1 MRIGIMQGRLS
12 NKQGKPLQSF
22 PWNSWKE
29 EFVRAHSIGFKQ
41 IEWLVDGV
49 NDDDNPI
56 ASVNGRKEISLLS
69 IKYDVSINSLCAHAL
84 IDGKLLS
91 NGKNQKDALE
101 KFSKILFWA
110 SEARIEYVIL
120 PVMDAMSIQTDESKE
135 KLRKVLH
142 EVVDSYTPKV
152 LLESDL
158 SAIQLKEFLD
168 EVNLENVGVLYDL
181 GNATAMGFDIE
192 SELKLLY
199 PLIEEVHIKDRY
211 INNGSSDR
219 LGMANTSFDKAIQ
232 ILQKSFWNG
241 SLVLETPVFDNWK
254 DEAEANFSFTK
265 NLVDSV
271 AQNIENRL

>member
-22 PWNSWKE
+22 PWNSWKK
-29 EFVRAHSIGFKQ
+29 EFLRAHSIGFEQ

-91 NGKNQKDALE
+91 NGRNQKDALE

-120 PVMDAMSIQTDESKE
+120 PVMDAMSIQTAESKE
-135 KLRKVLH
+135 RLRKVLH
-142 EVVDSYTPKV
+142 EVVDTYTPKV

-168 EVNLENVGVLYDL
+168 EVDLENIGVLYDL

-211 INNGSSDR
+211 INNGISDR
-219 LGMANTSFDKAIQ
+219 LGKANTSFDKAIK
-232 ILQKSFWNG
+232 ILKKSFWNG
-241 SLVLETPVFDNWK
+241 SLVLETPVFDNWR

-265 NLVDSV
+265 NLVESLT
-271 AQNIENRL
+271 QNIENRL

>member
-120 PVMDAMSIQTDESKE
+120 PVMDAMSIQTVESKE
-135 KLRKVLH
+135 RLRKVLH

-158 SAIQLKEFLD
+158 SAIQLKEFLYEID
-168 EVNLENVGVLYDL
+168 LENIGVLYDL

-199 PLIEEVHIKDRY
+199 PHIEEVHIKDRY
-211 INNGSSDR
+211 INNGISDR
-219 LGMANTSFDKAIQ
+219 LGMANTSFDKAIK
-232 ILQKSFWNG
+232 ILKKSFWNG
-241 SLVLETPVFDNWK
+241 SLVLETPVFDNWR

-265 NLVDSV
+265 NLVDSLT
-271 AQNIENRL
+271 QNIENRL

>member
-22 PWNSWKE
+22 PWNSWKK
-29 EFVRAHSIGFKQ
+29 EFLRAHSIGFKQ

-49 NDDDNPI
+49 NDEDNPI

-120 PVMDAMSIQTDESKE
+120 PVMDAMSIQTGESKE
-135 KLRKVLH
+135 RLRKVLH

-168 EVNLENVGVLYDL
+168 EVDLENIGVLYDL

-211 INNGSSDR
+211 INNGISDR
-219 LGMANTSFDKAIQ
+219 LGMANTSFDKAIK
-232 ILQKSFWNG
+232 ILKKSFWNG
-241 SLVLETPVFDNWK
+241 SLVLETPVFDNWR

>member
-12 NKQGKPLQSF
+12 NKQGRPLQSF
-22 PWNSWKE
+22 PWNTWKK
-29 EFVRAHSIGFKQ
+29 EFIRAHAIGFKQ

-49 NDDDNPI
+49 NDGDNPI
-56 ASVNGRKEISLLS
+56 ASVDGRNEISDLS
-69 IKYDVSINSLCAHAL
+69 IKYDVSVKSLCAHAL

-91 NGKNQKDALE
+91 NGKNQKNALE
-101 KFSKILFWA
+101 KFSKILLWA
-110 SEARIEYVIL
+110 FEAKIEYVIL
-120 PVMDAMSIQTDESKE
+120 PVIDAMSIQSSKSKE
-135 KLRKVLH
+135 ILKKVLH

-158 SAIQLKEFLD
+158 SAIQLKKFID
-168 EVNLENVGVLYDL
+168 EVDLENIGVLYDL

-199 PLIEEVHIKDRY
+199 PHIEEVHIKDRY
-211 INNGSSDR
+211 INNGISDR
-219 LGMANTSFDKAIQ
+219 LGMANTSFDKAIK
-232 ILQKSFWNG
+232 ILKKSFWNG

-271 AQNIENRL
+271 TQNIENRL

>member
-12 NKQGKPLQSF
+12 NKPGKPLQSF
-22 PWNSWKE
+22 PWNSWKK

-49 NDDDNPI
+49 NDNDNPI

-69 IKYDVSINSLCAHAL
+69 IKHDVSINSLCAHAL

-120 PVMDAMSIQTDESKE
+120 PVMDAMSIQTGESRERLK
-135 KLRKVLH
+135 KVLH

-158 SAIQLKEFLD
+158 SAFQLKEFLD
-168 EVNLENVGVLYDL
+168 EVDLENIGVLYDL

-211 INNGSSDR
+211 FNNGISDR
-219 LGMANTSFDKAIQ
+219 LGMANTSFDKAIKV
-232 ILQKSFWNG
+232 LKKSFWNG
-241 SLVLETPVFDNWK
+241 SLVLETPVFDNWR

-265 NLVDSV
+265 NLVDSLT
-271 AQNIENRL
+271 QNIENRL

>member
-91 NGKNQKDALE
+91 NGRNQKDALE

-120 PVMDAMSIQTDESKE
+120 PVMDAMSIQTAESKE
-135 KLRKVLH
+135 RLRKVLH
-142 EVVDSYTPKV
+142 EVVDTYTPKV

-168 EVNLENVGVLYDL
+168 EVDLENIGVLYDL

-271 AQNIENRL
+271 TQNIENRL

>member
-22 PWNSWKE
+22 PWNSWKK
-29 EFVRAHSIGFKQ
+29 EFLRAHSIGFKQ

-120 PVMDAMSIQTDESKE
+120 PVMDAMSIQTGESKE
-135 KLRKVLH
+135 RLRKVLH

-168 EVNLENVGVLYDL
+168 EVDLENIGVLYDL

-211 INNGSSDR
+211 INNGISDR
-219 LGMANTSFDKAIQ
+219 LGMANTSFDKAIK
-232 ILQKSFWNG
+232 ILKKSFWNG
-241 SLVLETPVFDNWK
+241 SLVLETPVFDNWR

-271 AQNIENRL
+271 TQNIENRL